1 MTACCAP
8 SNEASTQITF
18 WPRDATCPRSNQRRA
33 SPVFRSDA
41 VDPLQTWPAVEI
53 GVKAEDRMNPVV
65 FHHGDVEGVPGRK
78 RGSMLRDLRSAQHVG
93 SFHREDIVDD
103 IQKRLKCPSDGI
115 SPVNGGVTAE
125 DFLEHLRIGYQLL
138 SRRRQSFQQNLRL
151 RPVWMYAP
159 HQVHR
164 NIGVNEDQIDT
175 LVQSHAAS
183 GRYQLQTGD
192 SGSPRRAGWPST

>member
-93 SFHREDIVDD
+93 SFHREDIGA
-103 IQKRLKCPSDGI
+103 GI
-115 SPVNGGVTAE
+115 
-125 DFLEHLRIGYQLL
+125 
-138 SRRRQSFQQNLRL
+138 
-151 RPVWMYAP
+151 
-159 HQVHR
+159 
-164 NIGVNEDQIDT
+164 
-175 LVQSHAAS
+175 
-183 GRYQLQTGD
+183 QTG
-192 SGSPRRAGWPST
+192 PRWPSAGILSGNWG